1 MAQRSRKSTTFG
13 KIVLQAG
20 QQRKYHLE
28 NMATPIDKKGQQSF
42 LKPPLNALELLRIYW
57 FTLYVNRAVIDHNL
71 QYTGILYINQLLP
84 YYFLYLFVFFLFC
97 LTWMFILSLPVFV
110 FYFIVFTS
118 CYSRSCYSFVM
129 SFCKKINK

>member
-84 YYFLYLFVFFLFC
+84 YYFLYLFLFVFFLFC

-110 FYFIVFTS
+110 FLFYCFYFMLFT
-118 CYSRSCYSFVM
+118 FM
-129 SFCKKINK
+129 LFFCNVIL